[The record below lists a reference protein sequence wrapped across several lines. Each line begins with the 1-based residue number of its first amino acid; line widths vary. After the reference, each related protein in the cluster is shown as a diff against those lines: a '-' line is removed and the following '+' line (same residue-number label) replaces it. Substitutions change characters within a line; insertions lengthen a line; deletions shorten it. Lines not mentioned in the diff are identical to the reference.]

1 MKALRF
7 LVVFLAVTV
16 TVTVAALTAFF
27 IFWSVVPAQPGT
39 ATALAMLF
47 LVAPGV
53 GIASGLAVAA
63 RAVRPG
69 RSSGAPRWLF
79 AGLGALVGGFA
90 GFGGCMA
97 AMDLTYTNRFS
108 DPASAP
114 SWLPMA
120 PPVAAVVMA
129 ALSALLVLLFTRR
142 SFTAP

>member
-1 MKALRF
+1 MKALWF

-16 TVTVAALTAFF
+16 TVTVAALTSFF
-27 IFWSVVPAQPGT
+27 IFWSFVPAQPGT

-63 RAVRPG
+63 RAVRP
-69 RSSGAPRWLF
+69 RQSSGTPRWLF
-79 AGLGALVGGFA
+79 VGLAALVGGLA

-97 AMDLTYTNRFS
+97 AMDLTYTDRFS

-114 SWLPMA
+114 SWLPIA
-120 PPVAAVVMA
+120 PPVAGVIMA
-129 ALSALLVLLFTRR
+129 ALSALLVLLSARR

>member
-1 MKALRF
+1 VKALWF

-27 IFWSVVPAQPGT
+27 IFWSFVPAQPGT

-53 GIASGLAVAA
+53 GIASGLAVAV
-63 RAVRPG
+63 RAVRPQ
-69 RSSGAPRWLF
+69 RSPATSRWPF
-79 AGLGALVGGFA
+79 ALLAALTGGLA

-97 AMDLTYTNRFS
+97 MMDLTYTNRFS

-120 PPVAAVVMA
+120 PPVAGVIMA
-129 ALSALLVLLFTRR
+129 ALAALLVLLFSRR
-142 SFTAP
+142 SLTAT